1 MRTALTVLLLSTL
14 TLTACQSRL
23 NPFNWFGTDR
33 EVQAV
38 KDAVDA
44 GEANPL
50 VPSSST
56 EKNGIFS
63 KKPEPVYAGT
73 LLSVVESVKVYRI
86 PEGAMIEVV
95 GQSNVHGVHSLKLDP
110 QNDGAPVSGVL
121 TYNLLG
127 VHPKGGYTGGPE
139 QSRQVTVAHVLT
151 QQQLEGVRTIRV
163 VAAQNARET
172 RR

>member
-23 NPFNWFGTDR
+23 NPFNWFGSDR

-38 KDAVDA
+38 KDAVEA

-50 VPSSST
+50 IPNAGK
-56 EKNGIFS
+56 ERKGLFG

-73 LLSVVESVKVYRI
+73 LLAQVKSVKVHRI

-95 GQSNVHGVHSLKLDP
+95 GVANLHGVHTLKLDP
-110 QNDGAPVSGVL
+110 QNDGQLVKGVL
-121 TYNLLG
+121 TYNLLA
-127 VHPKGGYTGGPE
+127 VHPKGGFTGGPE
-139 QSRQVTVAHVLT
+139 QSREVTVAHVLT
-151 QQQLEGVRTIRV
+151 PEQLDGVRTIRV